1 MLFGICRWLHNWFNI
16 YLLDNDEGLKMIEPL
31 EKLLDESPMGDY
43 VMYTK
48 EDLIDFA
55 ALVVKRCAAVAM
67 VATDDNF
74 PVDNLFE
81 HFGVEE

>member
-1 MLFGICRWLHNWFNI
+1 MNDCRGLWR
-16 YLLDNDEGLKMIEPL
+16 LLEESYMEGY
-31 EKLLDESPMGDY
+31 D
-43 VMYTK
+43 MYTK

-81 HFGVEE
+81 HFGIE